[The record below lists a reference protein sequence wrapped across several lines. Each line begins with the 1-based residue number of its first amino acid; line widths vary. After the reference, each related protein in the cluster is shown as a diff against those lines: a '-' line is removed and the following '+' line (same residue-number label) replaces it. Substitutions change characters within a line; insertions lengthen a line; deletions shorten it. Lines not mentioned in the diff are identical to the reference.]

1 MHIIAKLHALE
12 TATVVI
18 LYAFRVDATY
28 ANVDRGRARQLSR
41 ILEQV
46 MSKSITTP
54 FLEGHWK

>member
-1 MHIIAKLHALE
+1 MHTIAKLHALE
-12 TATVVI
+12 TATVAI

-46 MSKSITTP
+46 MCKPITTP
-54 FLEGHWK
+54 SLRGYGT